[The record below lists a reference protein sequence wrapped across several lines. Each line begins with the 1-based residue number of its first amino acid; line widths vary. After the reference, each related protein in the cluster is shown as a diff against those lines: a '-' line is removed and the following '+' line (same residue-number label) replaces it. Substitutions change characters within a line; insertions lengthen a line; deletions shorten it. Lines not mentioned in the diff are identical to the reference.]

1 VGVAFITLGIMNGNG
16 HQGGSDATTSVEGT
30 NVVRVPFG
38 IRQARRRRPARP
50 DHWAT
55 LVLSFQAGGGSGPL
69 PPYAA

>member
-1 VGVAFITLGIMNGNG
+1 MRFAFITLRNMNGSG
-16 HQGGSDATTSVEGT
+16 QQGGSDATTSVEGT

-38 IRQARRRRPARP
+38 VRQARRRRPARP

-55 LVLSFQAGGGSGPL
+55 LVLSFQAGGSGPQ